1 MENFM
6 RKIYRQK
13 VSIQD
18 MLMGFLINSIVESDL
33 AHKNATEKI
42 YSLAI
47 DFRIKYIIIFRT

>member
-1 MENFM
+1 M